1 MNKAQKKRKLKVVDL
16 TKMLKIKD
24 IELSSKQTK
33 RETFVLDNETSTSL
47 KAISIGL
54 NMGKS
59 SLLRIALHEF
69 TLELFQ
75 TYPEFK
81 KIRTEISKKKEI

>member
-1 MNKAQKKRKLKVVDL
+1 MNKQQKKRKLKIDDV

-24 IELSSKQTK
+24 IELSSKESK
-33 RETFVLDNETSTSL
+33 RETFVLDTETSKSL
-47 KAISIGL
+47 KALSIGL

-69 TLELFQ
+69 TLEMFQ
-75 TYPEFK
+75 TYPELK
-81 KIRTEISKKKEI
+81 KIHTEISKKREI